1 MTDASESNRS
11 ATSGATALGT
21 RERPEASSDEGERRL
36 LAAVLAGDESAFA
49 ALVDAHGSWMMRVAL
64 LHVSTRAV
72 AEEVVQEAW
81 LSVLRALDRFERRSA
96 FRTWLF
102 SIVTNTA
109 RKVAARERRSTAFS
123 ALPSSGA
130 DPARADALRD
140 RFFDGTHPRWPDL
153 WNTIVEPWD
162 RLPEERLLSG
172 EIRGTVEKAV
182 GSLPP
187 GQRAVFELRDLEG
200 WSGVDVCA
208 ALELSES
215 NQRVLLHRARLKVR
229 EALEEYFLQED
240 RA

>member
-1 MTDASESNRS
+1 VTDSSESNRS
-11 ATSGATALGT
+11 ATSATAVSA
-21 RERPEASSDEGERRL
+21 RERPQPSSDEGERRL

-49 ALVDAHGSWMMRVAL
+49 ALVDAHGSWMMRAAL
-64 LHVSTRAV
+64 LHVSSRAV

-81 LSVLRALDRFERRSA
+81 LSVLRALDRFEGRSS

-102 SIVTNTA
+102 TIVTNTA

-123 ALPSSGA
+123 ALANAGG
-130 DPARADALRD
+130 DPARAAALRD

-153 WNTIVEPWD
+153 WNTVVEPWD

-172 EIRGTVEKAV
+172 EIRATVENAV
-182 GSLPP
+182 DGLPP
-187 GQRAVFELRDLEG
+187 AQRAVFELRDLEG
-200 WSGVDVCA
+200 WSAVDVCA

-229 EALEEYFLQED
+229 EALEHYLVKGD
-240 RA
+240 PA